1 MDEWERGIGVLPPDV
16 QVRLQQVPE
25 TVKHTVQEIRFRTGC
40 PVLLTGSGMC
50 RRVDE
55 RVFCAPDMARLFTHL
70 CAHSV
75 YSHQEELRHGYI
87 ATANGCRA
95 GIAGQAVVD
104 KGRVLSVRGITS
116 ICLRLAREHRGCA
129 SPLLP
134 YIRRPDRLCGVLICG
149 GPAGGKT
156 TLLRDLIRLL
166 SEDTYA
172 PCQLA
177 VVDER
182 GELTATFSESR
193 PFDVLFGY
201 TKAQGMEQA
210 LRTLSPQGIVFDEL
224 GDEEDVRAV
233 MHCLH
238 SGVAAIGSVHA
249 DGVEG
254 VRRRPAL
261 LPLLQN
267 GGVDYLVI
275 MHGRNEPGKIER
287 IMTASEVLN

>member
-1 MDEWERGIGVLPPDV
+1 MDEWERAIGVLPPDV
-16 QVRLQQVPE
+16 QVRLRQVPE
-25 TVKHTVQEIRFRTGC
+25 TLKHAVQEIRFRTGC
-40 PVLLTGSGMC
+40 PIMLTGSGIC
-50 RRVDE
+50 RHVDD
-55 RVFCAPDMARLFTHL
+55 RVFCASDMARLFTHL

-75 YSHQEELRHGYI
+75 YSHQEELRHGFI

-95 GIAGQAVVD
+95 GIAGQAVVE
-104 KGRVLSVRGITS
+104 KGQVLSVRGITS
-116 ICLRLAREHRGCA
+116 VCLRLAREHRGCA
-129 SPLLP
+129 SPILP
-134 YIRRPDRLCGVLICG
+134 YIRHQNRLCGVLICG

-166 SEDTYA
+166 SEDKHA

-182 GELTATFSESR
+182 GELTATFPEAR
-193 PFDVLFGY
+193 PFDVLCGY

-224 GDEEDVRAV
+224 GDEEDVHAV

-254 VRRRPAL
+254 VRHRRAL

-267 GGVDYLVI
+267 GGVEYLVI
-275 MHGRNEPGKIER
+275 MRGRNEPGKIER